1 MYKSFIVKSIVVLI
15 SLVVSAIS
23 LAVEEGDKAPQIIG
37 RKLDGGLFALSRMAD
52 KPKVLN
58 FFWVECKPCK
68 EEIPL
73 LAKKEGMYPNVEF
86 AVIHAAANPETDTNY
101 DIQDIQRF
109 SESLKAYPAN
119 LVLGSERLRQQ
130 YGISGYPFSV
140 LLSAD
145 NKVEKVLNGFNKST
159 VKKLEAWLAKQK

>member
-1 MYKSFIVKSIVVLI
+1 MGTSVVKSVVLLM
-15 SLVVSAIS
+15 SLIMSS
-23 LAVEEGDKAPQIIG
+23 LTVALDVGDKAPQIIG
-37 RKLDGGLFALSRMAD
+37 RNLDGSLFALSRMEA
-52 KPKVLN
+52 KPQVLN

-109 SESLKAYPAN
+109 SESLNAFPRN
-119 LVLGSERLRQQ
+119 LVLGSDRLRQQ
-130 YGISGYPFSV
+130 YGITGYPYSV

-145 NKVEKVLNGFNKST
+145 NKVEQVLNGFNSST
-159 VKKLEAWLAKQK
+159 VQKLEAWFAKQK